1 MSLRSLVSLSALA
14 LVAFLAA
21 CQKAPAPV
29 VPDVEPAEEAAER
42 VTRLWWQLAPLH
54 HGVSRREFHERVTV
68 TGKPTLLNTREQCV
82 TYLTKVDWVFVEGS
96 DCFLVLGGR
105 AQSFRFGDKMV
116 PNQKLLVRDRADLE
130 QRLDTVGLGAMK
142 EALDLRISQAKGKLL
157 ASSTLS
163 IDFDQTAAIS
173 LVTGERGRGPECTFP
188 SPDAGAAAVHGGD
201 R

>member
-1 MSLRSLVSLSALA
+1 MSLRSLVSLTGLA

-29 VPDVEPAEEAAER
+29 VPDLEPAEEAAER

-54 HGVSRREFHERVTV
+54 HGVSRGEFHERVTV
-68 TGKPTLLNTREQCV
+68 TGKPTLLNTREHCV
-82 TYLTKVDWVFVEGS
+82 TYLTKVDWVFVEGN
-96 DCFLVLGGR
+96 DCFVVLGGR
-105 AQSFRFGDKMV
+105 AQSFRFGDKIV

-130 QRLDTVGLGAMK
+130 QRLDAAGLGVEK
-142 EALDLRISQAKGKLL
+142 EAVDLRVSQAKGKLI

-163 IDFDQTAAIS
+163 IDFNQTAALS
-173 LVTGERGRGPECTFP
+173 LVTGEVGRGPGCIFP
-188 SPDAGAAAVHGGD
+188 HPDAGDPVVPGRD

>member
-21 CQKAPAPV
+21 CQKPPAPV

-96 DCFLVLGGR
+96 DCFDVLSGQAR
-105 AQSFRFGDKMV
+105 SFRFGPKMV

-130 QRLDTVGLGAMK
+130 QRLDAVGLGAEK
-142 EALDLRISQAKGKLL
+142 SEVASLVRAANGRLVVTSALALMFEGRA
-157 ASSTLS
+157 T
-163 IDFDQTAAIS
+163 FS
-173 LVTGERGRGPECTFP
+173 LVTGKSGQLQGCFDPV
-188 SPDAGAAAVHGGD
+188 DAGRASVQHGD

>member
-1 MSLRSLVSLSALA
+1 MSLRSLVSLAALA
-14 LVAFLAA
+14 LAIAA

-96 DCFLVLGGR
+96 DCFIVLGGR
-105 AQSFRFGDKMV
+105 AQSFRFGDKIV

-130 QRLDTVGLGAMK
+130 QRLDGLGMGIEKSEVASK
-142 EALDLRISQAKGKLL
+142 VTAAKGRLVV
-157 ASSTLS
+157 SSGLEIVFEGRS
-163 IDFDQTAAIS
+163 AFS
-173 LVTGERGRGPECTFP
+173 LVTGKSGQLQGCFDPLDGGPTTGP
-188 SPDAGAAAVHGGD
+188 SGD